1 MAFTKIVGAGIH
13 TLSNVH
19 THNINSSGI
28 ITATQFVGIFTGT
41 NGNFSGNLD
50 VGGNVS
56 IGGSLTVN
64 GDFTTLNTTLREVEI
79 LNVDANSSESAGIIT
94 QRGSGDILNL
104 FDTNTEVFT
113 VKDGGKVGIGSD
125 SPSATLDV
133 AGGGQFKT
141 NGASVKIESSPGTT
155 FTQLQLVNTGGNFYI
170 GRENSAGNW
179 FSSGTGY
186 ASVLRSDGAY
196 PLIFR
201 VNSDNSMIIDSSGRV
216 LIGTATE
223 GQATADDL
231 TIATSGTT
239 GITIRSGTGN
249 DGNIY
254 FSDGTSGSDE
264 FRGYVQYG
272 HSNNSLVFGTNAGE
286 RLRILSD
293 GKTGIGTDSPTHKV
307 QIQDT
312 GAYLRLLN
320 GHESDYDLRFM
331 TQNSEANIWHY
342 GTDDFVIGTRYD
354 RKFHLQQNAGKRL
367 TIMGNGKIGINSTTP
382 VRTMDIRPQAG
393 STNSDLALTAS
404 ADSGSFSQLIFARPG
419 DGYRGGV
426 YYDHS
431 QDQMKLYGGSQ
442 QIEIA
447 ELGGPQGYM
456 GVGNDIGNSSNDGSW
471 DARFNVYG
479 ANHAKME
486 IHQNY
491 DDVRSHWWCHSGHA
505 QAYIGTRSNHDF
517 VIHTNN
523 NIRARF
529 TNQGAFHLFDGTY
542 NYIESADY
550 RIYSNT
556 SISDG
561 YTGAIRTVARY
572 NTNTS
577 LFSHSQTGGTGGA
590 SRWTFGKN
598 CYCLLTVSQD
608 VIGNTDSG
616 YWWMGTKINNSFV
629 GRHLVRKTSEWDMM
643 TWQQSFQVSANDYLE
658 IAWGSTAGL
667 TAVDGTDWSHYCFMI
682 WENK

>member
-1 MAFTKIVGAGIH
+1 MPVQIKGVGSISGLDQGIVVGIA
-13 TLSNVH
+13 
-19 THNINSSGI
+19 
-28 ITATQFVGIFTGT
+28 TATNFKTGSSNLHSTGLTVGNNFLHSTGINVGTGATIHVPATNTLTFGT
-41 NGNFSGNLD
+41 NSNE
-50 VGGNVS
+50 
-56 IGGSLTVN
+56 
-64 GDFTTLNTTLREVEI
+64 R
-79 LNVDANSSESAGIIT
+79 A
-94 QRGSGDILNL
+94 R
-104 FDTNTEVFT
+104 
-113 VKDGGKVGIGSD
+113 
-125 SPSATLDV
+125 
-133 AGGGQFKT
+133 
-141 NGASVKIESSPGTT
+141 
-155 FTQLQLVNTGGNFYI
+155 
-170 GRENSAGNW
+170 
-179 FSSGTGY
+179 
-186 ASVLRSDGAY
+186 
-196 PLIFR
+196 
-201 VNSDNSMIIDSSGRV
+201 IDSSGRV
-216 LIGTATE
+216 LIGTTTE
-223 GQATADDL
+223 GSSASDDL

-239 GITIRSGTGN
+239 GITIRSGTSN
-249 DGNIY
+249 NGNIE
-254 FSDGTSGSDE
+254 FSDGTSGQDE
-264 FRGYVQYG
+264 YRGIVQYA
-272 HSNNSLVFGTNAGE
+272 HSDDSMRFYTNATEKVRITSAGDVGIGTAIPVVANNYGNLSLAGGTGGQLELKRVSDDIRHYIWGNQDLNIGGGYHNGSSSSIIFRVNGATE
-286 RLRILSD
+286 RLRINSS
-293 GKTGIGTDSPTHKV
+293 GQVGIGTDSPTHKL
-307 QIQDT
+307 QIQDS
-312 GAYLRLLN
+312 GAYFRLLN

-331 TQNSEANIWHY
+331 TQNGEANIWHY

-382 VRTMDIRPQAG
+382 VRTMDIRPEAG
-393 STNSDLALTAS
+393 ATNSNLALTAS

-491 DDVRSHWWCHSGHA
+491 DDVRSHWWVHSGHA

-517 VIHTNN
+517 VFHTNN
-523 NIRARF
+523 NVRGRF
-529 TNQGAFHLFDGTY
+529 NNQGGFRLFDGVY
-542 NYIESADY
+542 NYIESAEY
-550 RIYSNT
+550 RIYSNS
-556 SISDG
+556 SINDG

-577 LFSHSQTGGTGGA
+577 LFSHTETGGTGGA

-608 VIGNTDSG
+608 VKGNTDTN
-616 YWWMGTKINNSFV
+616 YWWMGPKINNNFI
-629 GRHLVRKTSEWDMM
+629 GRHLIRKTSEWDMF
-643 TWQQSFQVSANDYLE
+643 TFQQSFQVSANDYLE
-658 IAWGSTAGL
+658 IAWGNTANL
-667 TAVDGTDWSHYCFMI
+667 TAVDGTDWSHYSFII

>member
-1 MAFTKIVGAGIH
+1 MPVQIKGVGSISGLDQGIV
-13 TLSNVH
+13 
-19 THNINSSGI
+19 
-28 ITATQFVGIFTGT
+28 VGIVTSST
-41 NGNFSGNLD
+41 QIN
-50 VGGNVS
+50 VGSNIKFG
-56 IGGSLTVN
+56 
-64 GDFTTLNTTLREVEI
+64 
-79 LNVDANSSESAGIIT
+79 SAGIAT
-94 QRGSGDILNL
+94 ASNFKTGSSNL
-104 FDTNTEVFT
+104 HSTGLTVGNNFLHSTGINVGTGATIHVPATNTLTF
-113 VKDGGKVGIGSD
+113 G
-125 SPSATLDV
+125 
-133 AGGGQFKT
+133 T
-141 NGASVKIESSPGTT
+141 NSNERA
-155 FTQLQLVNTGGNFYI
+155 
-170 GRENSAGNW
+170 R
-179 FSSGTGY
+179 
-186 ASVLRSDGAY
+186 
-196 PLIFR
+196 
-201 VNSDNSMIIDSSGRV
+201 IDSSGRL
-216 LIGTATE
+216 LIGTTTE

-231 TIATSGTT
+231 TIATSGST
-239 GITIRSGTGN
+239 GITLRSGTGN

-307 QIQDT
+307 QIQDS

-367 TIMGNGKIGINSTTP
+367 TIMGNGRIGINSTTP

-393 STNSDLALTAS
+393 ATNSDLALTANS
-404 ADSGSFSQLIFARPG
+404 DSGFSQLIFAKPG
-419 DGYRGGV
+419 DSYRGGV
-426 YYDHS
+426 FYDFS
-431 QDQMKLYGGSQ
+431 EDQMKIHAGSQ
-442 QIEIA
+442 QIDMVEF
-447 ELGGPQGYM
+447 GGPQGYM

-479 ANHAKME
+479 SNHAKME

-517 VIHTNN
+517 HFQTNN
-523 NIRARF
+523 LTRAKI

-550 RIYSNT
+550 RIFNNT
-556 SISDG
+556 SIANG

-577 LFSHSQTGGTGGA
+577 LFSHSETGGTGGA

-608 VIGNTDSG
+608 VIGNTDTS
-616 YWWMGTKINNSFV
+616 YWWMGAKINNSFI

-658 IAWGSTAGL
+658 IAWGGTGGL
-667 TAVDGTDWSHYCFMI
+667 TSVDGNDWSHYCFLI

>member
-1 MAFTKIVGAGIH
+1 MALTGLTNLQPLHIK
-13 TLSNVH
+13 T
-19 THNINSSGI
+19 
-28 ITATQFVGIFTGT
+28 VGIGT
-41 NGNFSGNLD
+41 FDNT
-50 VGGNVS
+50 VS
-56 IGGSLTVN
+56 IGGTLTYEDV
-64 GDFTTLNTTLREVEI
+64 T
-79 LNVDANSSESAGIIT
+79 NVDAIGIVTARTGVNVSGGQLDVGSNVKIGNAGVATATNFKTGSSNLHSTGLTVGNNFFHTTGINVGTGATIHVPASNTLTFGTNSNERIRITSAG
-94 QRGSGDILNL
+94 D
-104 FDTNTEVFT
+104 
-113 VKDGGKVGIGSD
+113 VGIGTAIPVVANNYGNLSLAGSTGGQLEFKRVSD
-125 SPSATLDV
+125 DIRHYIWGNQDLNI
-133 AGGGQFKT
+133 GGGYY
-141 NGASVKIESSPGTT
+141 NGSS
-155 FTQLQLVNTGGNFYI
+155 
-170 GRENSAGNW
+170 
-179 FSSGTGY
+179 SSI
-186 ASVLRSDGAY
+186 
-196 PLIFR
+196 IFR
-201 VNSDNSMIIDSSGRV
+201 VNG
-216 LIGTATE
+216 AT
-223 GQATADDL
+223 
-231 TIATSGTT
+231 
-239 GITIRSGTGN
+239 
-249 DGNIY
+249 
-254 FSDGTSGSDE
+254 
-264 FRGYVQYG
+264 
-272 HSNNSLVFGTNAGE
+272 E
-286 RLRILSD
+286 RLRIKSD
-293 GKTGIGTDSPTHKV
+293 GNVGIGTDSPTYPLQVHNSSS
-307 QIQDT
+307 
-312 GAYLRLLN
+312 YLRLLS

-419 DGYRGGV
+419 DAYRGGV
-426 YYDHS
+426 YYDYS
-431 QDQMKLYGGSQ
+431 QDQMKLYGGSD
-442 QIEIA
+442 QIEIV

-479 ANHAKME
+479 SNHAKME

-517 VIHTNN
+517 HFQTNN
-523 NIRARF
+523 LTRAKI

-550 RIYSNT
+550 RIFNNT
-556 SISDG
+556 SIANG

-577 LFSHSQTGGTGGA
+577 LFSHSETGGTGGA

-608 VIGNTDSG
+608 VIGNTDTS
-616 YWWMGTKINNSFV
+616 YWWMGAKINNSFI

-658 IAWGSTAGL
+658 IAWGGTGGL
-667 TAVDGTDWSHYCFMI
+667 TSVDGNDWSHYCFLI